1 MVTSQVF
8 ILTSLCCYLLIF
20 QEPYLL
26 DDPLVVF
33 YVDSSEDEQS
43 ARGSQAS
50 RGEIR
55 GWGYLGQVGGGGGG
69 GVENEG
75 SSLQLKIT

>member
-1 MVTSQVF
+1 MLSSPYF
-8 ILTSLCCYLLIF
+8 SGDSSHNF

-50 RGEIR
+50 RGER
-55 GWGYLGQVGGGGGG
+55 GWGFSG
-69 GVENEG
+69 
-75 SSLQLKIT
+75 K